1 MDSFVSDPCAD
12 AALDKKIE
20 GILDQADRMFL
31 ATSVDGIS
39 SGASVFFARD
49 GHDLLFFT
57 FNPSRKAE
65 QIRVNPS
72 VQVVIW
78 PKSQEGIRGLQIE
91 GACHLI
97 RNPEEI

>member
-1 MDSFVSDPCAD
+1 MNDAESNPADD
-12 AALDKKIE
+12 AALDGKIA
-20 GILDQADRMFL
+20 GILDEADRMFL

-65 QIRVNPS
+65 QIRCNPT
-72 VQVVIW
+72 VQAVI
-78 PKSQEGIRGLQIE
+78 
-91 GACHLI
+91 
-97 RNPEEI
+97 